1 MGDQAVVAQFENKLS
16 LQVSRRVQSFAHLIK
31 KSELIGIK
39 HLLPAFN
46 NLTICYDPTII
57 EYHELI
63 DKLRSLE
70 EDISENVV
78 TESKTLHIPVV
89 FGGEH
94 GPDLEEISRRSG
106 LSSEEVIKLLHSK
119 PYFVYMIGFIAGYPY
134 CGDIDERLALPR
146 RSNPRI
152 KVKKGTIQIV
162 NQQTGI
168 FTITA
173 PSGWHLVGW
182 TPMEMFN
189 PNVDPPS
196 MFRGGDYVQYIPIDA
211 GEAENW
217 NEQRQREWDQKWNS
231 LK

>member
-1 MGDQAVVAQFENKLS
+1 MGDQAIVAQFENKLS
-16 LQVSRRVQSFAHLIK
+16 LQVSRSVQSFAHLIK

-57 EYHELI
+57 EYHKLI
-63 DKLRSLE
+63 DKLRS
-70 EDISENVV
+70 
-78 TESKTLHIPVV
+78 
-89 FGGEH
+89 
-94 GPDLEEISRRSG
+94 LEEISRRSG